1 MPYIQGVSQSI
12 VTSQN
17 LLKPTSTNPVIS
29 RGAIAQV
36 LDKLR
41 FDSRNNDLLAMQQVR
56 PASCSAADPCSWHTQ
71 SDTFPKLASPWYML
85 HTSSKRFAGW
95 YQTANLLERACNK
108 YHHALWL
115 LRSSTN
121 LVQKCTIAKWMESN
135 KKTNDGS
142 CISIQ
147 VCQSFQVTLKSP
159 WVTKCSLFLL
169 IDRSRFPRN
178 SHSRRPDR
186 PPLQDVPN
194 LKKIALP
201 VGNSLIL
208 FKKYLLDIQ
217 HRVRLLV
224 GHWNLKDCL
233 IFSNNQI

>member
-1 MPYIQGVSQSI
+1 M
-12 VTSQN
+12 
-17 LLKPTSTNPVIS
+17 IS
-29 RGAIAQV
+29 LQCNRCGQPAVHQILIA
-36 LDKLR
+36 
-41 FDSRNNDLLAMQQVR
+41 
-56 PASCSAADPCSWHTQ
+56 
-71 SDTFPKLASPWYML
+71 DTFPNLASPWYML

-194 LKKIALP
+194 LKILHCHLATPWFFLP
-201 VGNSLIL
+201 S
-208 FKKYLLDIQ
+208 
-217 HRVRLLV
+217 
-224 GHWNLKDCL
+224 GHPTPC
-233 IFSNNQI
+233 

>member
-1 MPYIQGVSQSI
+1 
-12 VTSQN
+12 
-17 LLKPTSTNPVIS
+17 
-29 RGAIAQV
+29 
-36 LDKLR
+36 
-41 FDSRNNDLLAMQQVR
+41 
-56 PASCSAADPCSWHTQ
+56 
-71 SDTFPKLASPWYML
+71 ML

-95 YQTANLLERACNK
+95 YQTANLLEKARNK
-108 YHHALWL
+108 YHRALWL

-121 LVQKCTIAKWMESN
+121 MGQKSTIAKWMESN

-147 VCQSFQVTLKSP
+147 VSHSFQVTLKSP

-208 FKKYLLDIQ
+208 FTFWTSNTVLGSLSAIGIWKIVWFFQKIKMQQTWKSASCLFGSNFSPTGFSWTNPCFPNTWFGYNSKSQKFPSFDDES
-217 HRVRLLV
+217 
-224 GHWNLKDCL
+224 NL
-233 IFSNNQI
+233 